1 MNQLTA
7 FQRDTIYVVG
17 KLGAPYGLA
26 IKDELEQYY
35 ECEINHGRLYPN
47 LDDLIEMGLIDKG
60 EQDGRTNQ
68 YDLTQRGVREIEAR
82 AEWEQQYVDRDS

>member
-35 ECEINHGRLYPN
+35 QTEVNHGRLYPN
-47 LDDLIEMGLIDKG
+47 LDQLEEKGLISKT
-60 EQDGRTNQ
+60 ERDGRTNEYQ
-68 YDLTQRGVREIEAR
+68 LTERGYEEIENR
-82 AEWEQQYVDRDS
+82 REWESIDLSND